1 MGADP
6 SVAVPRVPLM
16 LADEG
21 AARCATLSE
30 MALLRTSN
38 PAFSRSAWQSR
49 AGDTDAMTV
58 SGAVNKTG
66 ILMLLAFATAC
77 WQWNAFAANPAAGV
91 GGWTALGLFG
101 GLVVAFATVF
111 KPMWA
116 PVTAP
121 LYALLEGLVL
131 GGISALF
138 NARFAGLPAE
148 AVGVTFGVLAI
159 MLLAYQSGL
168 VRPTA
173 RFQMGVVAATG
184 GVMLLYVAMW
194 ILGWFGVHLTALTGS
209 GPVGIGFSV
218 LVCGIA
224 ALNLVLDFGLIQ
236 SSAAQGAPR
245 YMEWY
250 SAFALLVTLVWL
262 YIEILNLLAK
272 MRD

>member
-1 MGADP
+1 M
-6 SVAVPRVPLM
+6 
-16 LADEG
+16 
-21 AARCATLSE
+21 
-30 MALLRTSN
+30 RTSN
-38 PAFSRSAWQSR
+38 PAFSRSAWQTR
-49 AGDTDAMTV
+49 AGDAGVMTV

-66 ILMLLAFATAC
+66 ILVLLAFATAC
-77 WQWNAFAANPAAGV
+77 WQWSNFASNPASV
-91 GGWTALGLFG
+91 SGWMTLGLFG
-101 GLVVAFATVF
+101 GLIVAFATIF
-111 KPMWA
+111 KPVWA

-131 GGISALF
+131 GGISAMF
-138 NARFAGLPAE
+138 NARFAGLPAQ

-184 GVMLLYVAMW
+184 GVMVLYFGMW
-194 ILGWFGVHLTALTGS
+194 ILSFFGVHLTALTGS

-218 LVCGIA
+218 VVCAIA

-250 SAFALLVTLVWL
+250 SAFALLLTLVWL

>member
-1 MGADP
+1 
-6 SVAVPRVPLM
+6 
-16 LADEG
+16 
-21 AARCATLSE
+21 

-49 AGDTDAMTV
+49 AGYADAMTV

-77 WQWNAFAANPAAGV
+77 WQWSAYNANPASV
-91 GGWTALGLFG
+91 GGWMMLGLFG
-101 GLVVAFATVF
+101 GLIVAFATVF

-116 PVTAP
+116 PLTAP

-131 GGISALF
+131 GGISAMF

-184 GVMLLYVAMW
+184 GVVALYFGMW
-194 ILGWFGVHLTALTGS
+194 ILSFFGVHLTALTGS
-209 GPVGIGFSV
+209 GPIGIGFSV
-218 LVCGIA
+218 LVCAIA

-250 SAFALLVTLVWL
+250 SAFALLLTLVWL